1 MWITLW
7 NSNGLGVIF
16 FYKSRWCT
24 LWQLSVKTSVKSREK
39 IACYWIWQIPRWF
52 LNGKCFPLLSA
63 IELDVMLV
71 FFSFFFLIFFIC
83 EKWKNEKKNGEIIVC
98 LCNCEELVDML
109 LQCSFE
115 RFLWYMI
122 IFFFC
127 LFGIIYAKAM
137 IIDGFRSGQN
147 VLWVSNGLGSLEID
161 FSQVPLEG
169 IEVETFI

>member
-1 MWITLW
+1 
-7 NSNGLGVIF
+7 
-16 FYKSRWCT
+16 
-24 LWQLSVKTSVKSREK
+24 
-39 IACYWIWQIPRWF
+39 
-52 LNGKCFPLLSA
+52 
-63 IELDVMLV
+63 
-71 FFSFFFLIFFIC
+71 
-83 EKWKNEKKNGEIIVC
+83 
-98 LCNCEELVDML
+98 
-109 LQCSFE
+109 
-115 RFLWYMI
+115 MI